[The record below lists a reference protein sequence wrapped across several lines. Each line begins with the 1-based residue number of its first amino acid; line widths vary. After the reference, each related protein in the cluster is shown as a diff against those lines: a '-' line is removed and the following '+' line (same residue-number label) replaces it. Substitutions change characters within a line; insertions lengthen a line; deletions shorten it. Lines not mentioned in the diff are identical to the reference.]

1 MELIAAPKTAVSPR
15 PAAAP
20 PPAPGRELLRSLRPL
35 AIDIGIPLGS
45 YYLLR
50 GLGASLWLSL
60 ALSSIGPAIRSVL
73 SMTGRSGIN
82 VLAGL
87 MLAVNVA
94 GIAVSFLT
102 GDPRAMIAKDSVI
115 SSVIGIAILASVI
128 AGRPLMSAGLI
139 PWLTKG
145 VPGRVAA
152 WQTLSAGSA
161 RFRRLERLFST
172 IWGCA
177 LLAECVVRLVGAYTL
192 PVTTMAWLGSV
203 CTLGAIGLA
212 ITVGGVAAGPME
224 RMVTAEAARAA
235 D

>member
-1 MELIAAPKTAVSPR
+1 MQLIDAPTPAVRPSSPR
-15 PAAAP
+15 AARP
-20 PPAPGRELLRSLRPL
+20 HQGRELLRSLRPL
-35 AIDIGIPLGS
+35 AIDLGIPLGC

-60 ALSSIGPAIRSVL
+60 ALSSVGPAVRSVT
-73 SMTGRSGIN
+73 SMTGRSGVN

-94 GIAVSFLT
+94 GIGVSFLT

-115 SSVIGIAILASVI
+115 SSVIAIAILASVLVR
-128 AGRPLMSAGLI
+128 RPLMSAGLI

-145 VPGRVAA
+145 APGRVAA
-152 WQTLSAGSA
+152 WHKLSAESA
-161 RFRRLERLFST
+161 RFRRLELLFST

-192 PVTTMAWLGSV
+192 PVATMAWLGTV

-212 ITVGGVAAGPME
+212 IMVGGVAAGPME
-224 RMVTAEAARAA
+224 RMVTVEAARAA
-235 D
+235 G